1 VDTEVIA
8 GESTE
13 LDLVRRA
20 RNGDREAFSRLV
32 KCYQK
37 RVVSVAYRL
46 LGNTEDACDVA
57 QDAFVRAYR
66 GLPNL
71 QDAARFGPWLMKVV
85 SNLALNFRRSRR
97 RRTAASLDPA
107 AEPDPDMQNPGSGRR
122 MTVRAQEQEDSLAS
136 ETRDA
141 IQDALGQL
149 PEKQRLALVLFSVE
163 GMKQTE
169 VAEVL
174 ECSVELVKWNVFQAR
189 RKLKTLLADYL

>member
-1 VDTEVIA
+1 MIA

-32 KCYQK
+32 KGYQK

-46 LGNTEDACDVA
+46 LGNAEDACDVA
-57 QDAFVRAYR
+57 QDAFVRAFR
-66 GLPNL
+66 ALPNL
-71 QDAARFGPWLMKVV
+71 EDAARFGPWLMKVT

-97 RRTAASLDPA
+97 RRVAASLDPA
-107 AEPDPDMQNPGSGRR
+107 VEPDPAMQNPGSGRR
-122 MTVRAQEQEDSLAS
+122 MAVRAQEQEDSLAG

-141 IQDALGQL
+141 IHDALRQL

-169 VAEVL
+169 VAEIL
-174 ECSVELVKWNVFQAR
+174 DCSVELVKWNVFQAR
-189 RKLKTLLADYL
+189 KKLKELLADVL